1 MEVSVQTWLAAI
13 CDARRLA
20 FAATGFK
27 RSVNLGFSFKYSHYI
42 AEKSR
47 HQLAR
52 IGVQFT
58 ADWEPGSG
66 SRHIDP
72 TQWAPIVQR
81 LPEHDSGDKAVP
93 ERELVLARFGLL
105 PSFAKDEKYGL
116 CTYNAR
122 SKTVATLAS
131 VKGIGQRPVTASFP
145 RPASTSLTLPAF
157 DDDRVIA
164 ATDRSDIWG
173 VGRRIDAQLREEG
186 LKSALDVMRLDPT
199 VVRRCWSVVL
209 ERTIRELQ
217 GQSCLAFE
225 DVPQDK
231 QEIAST

>member
-1 MEVSVQTWLAAI
+1 MEVSVQTWLAAS
-13 CDARRLA
+13 CAARQLA

-66 SRHIDP
+66 SRHIYP
-72 TQWAPIVQR
+72 TQWSPIVQR

-122 SKTVATLAS
+122 SETVATLAS
-131 VKGIGQRPVTASFP
+131 IKGTWAKARHCIIPAYSIYEPDTA
-145 RPASTSLTLPAF
+145 
-157 DDDRVIA
+157 
-164 ATDRSDIWG
+164 G
-173 VGRRIDAQLREEG
+173 V
-186 LKSALDVMRLDPT
+186 
-199 VVRRCWSVVL
+199 
-209 ERTIRELQ
+209 
-217 GQSCLAFE
+217 
-225 DVPQDK
+225 
-231 QEIAST
+231 